1 MKLLAIPALT
11 MLPMLSMAQPE
22 IASETA
28 MEKHCLALNI
38 YHEARG
44 EVYDD
49 GLFSG
54 SYENWLVVA
63 MITRNRLD
71 NPYYPRSW
79 CKVVY
84 QHGQYEWTA
93 DGKPDE
99 PDLTKKGDAE
109 AWRDINMFVK
119 GFMANHRY
127 IKDPTEGSIDY
138 AGCHVDNYWTRA
150 YNLYKE
156 FGEHCVYHR

>member
-1 MKLLAIPALT
+1 MKRVLLCLTIPAI
-11 MLPMLSMAQPE
+11 SIAQPE
-22 IASETA
+22 ISTETA
-28 MEKHCLALNI
+28 IQKHCLALNI

-44 EVYDD
+44 EVFKD
-49 GLFSG
+49 GGFSG

-63 MITRNRLD
+63 MITRNRKD
-71 NPYYPRSW
+71 NSYYPDSW

-84 QHGQYEWTA
+84 SPFQYSWTS

-99 PDLTKKGDAE
+99 PDLDNPVERRTWE
-109 AWRDINMFVK
+109 EINQFVE
-119 GFMANHRY
+119 GFLANHRY

-150 YNLYKE
+150 YNLFKA
-156 FGEHCVYHR
+156 FKNHCVYHR